1 MGRITWVCATC
12 AQHFTRGYSAGR
24 HNSNLHEG
32 KGIIVRLLDYIVG
45 RISGQFLPNDPLA
58 WRKKKG
64 KEKGNPLFGSN
75 HNNNNSFGSKVIAD
89 STDDV
94 ISYKNM
100 IPKPPSKTNSIY
112 HHSKNTYR
120 RSYTSNCISQPSSKV
135 DDNDNDN
142 DKLHFSH
149 TDKLVERRIKLEEFK
164 ILVNKYYSHQAANE
178 IVGLATFLSSRRNA
192 DFLDE
197 KLMLLRDLDRAKF
210 GYS

>member
-1 MGRITWVCATC
+1 MGRITYVCATC
-12 AQHFTRGYSAGR
+12 AQHFTRGYSADR

-32 KGIIVRLLDYIVG
+32 KGIVVRLLDYIVG

-64 KEKGNPLFGSN
+64 KEKWNPLFGSN
-75 HNNNNSFGSKVIAD
+75 HDNNNNFGSKVIAD
-89 STDDV
+89 SMDDV
-94 ISYKNM
+94 ISYENM
-100 IPKPPSKTNSIY
+100 IPKPPSKTNSTY

-120 RSYTSNCISQPSSKV
+120 RSYTSNRVSQPSSKV
-135 DDNDNDN
+135 DDNDNN
-142 DKLHFSH
+142 KPHFSH

-178 IVGLATFLSSRRNA
+178 IVGLATFLSSRGNA